1 MSKKKAPQAVSAS
14 QASSGS
20 KNSARSVS
28 RGLQKAMRRDYM
40 ADPFKRTVN
49 QQRAIAKKKR
59 VVLVEPNPDPN
70 QTNKRLVRRVVL
82 PYSKNDSAT

>member
-1 MSKKKAPQAVSAS
+1 MAKKKKTDSAS
-14 QASSGS
+14 AQTSSGP
-20 KNSARSVS
+20 KNSVKSVS
-28 RGLQKAMRRDYM
+28 RSMKKAMRRDYM

-70 QTNKRLVRRVVL
+70 HTNKRLVRRVVL
-82 PYSKNDSAT
+82 PYSKNDSVT